1 MDYAVIMAGGSGKR
15 LWPLSR
21 QKRPK
26 QVLKLLDG
34 QTLLRKCFERLEGIF
49 DLRNILVLTNAD
61 YVDMVRENLTELPEE
76 NVIAEPAV
84 RDTASA
90 IGLAATILHKYDTN
104 ATMAVVTADQILEP
118 KEKFQEAMQ
127 TAVSFVNENPQ
138 ALVTFGIQ
146 PTFASTQLGYIQF
159 GKAVSCNASPDAVH
173 HIKAFK
179 EKPDLQTAENY
190 LQQGNYAWNSGM
202 FVWRC
207 ETILQQIANFLPEAV
222 EPLQNIQ
229 TDWGSSIQ
237 QQTLQEWFPKL
248 PKISIDYGIMEK
260 ADTVYGISLD
270 CRWLDMGSF
279 ASLVDIIEA
288 DSNNNCIVSDH
299 SELLD
304 SKNNIIVTEEKG
316 HMIALVGV
324 ENMIV
329 AHTKDAT
336 LVCSTDHANRLKEL
350 LDGIQEHKGE
360 SFL

>member
-1 MDYAVIMAGGSGKR
+1 MAGGTGKR

-61 YVDMVRENLTELPEE
+61 YVDLVRENLSELPEE

-90 IGLAATILHKYDTN
+90 IGLAATILHKYNSN

-118 KEKFQEAMQ
+118 KETFQKAMR
-127 TAVSFVNENPQ
+127 TALSFVDENPQ
-138 ALVTFGIQ
+138 SLVTFGIH
-146 PTFASTQLGYIQF
+146 PTFASTQLGYLQF
-159 GKAVSCNASPDAVH
+159 GKKVPCGVSSDAVH
-173 HIKAFK
+173 RIEAFR

-190 LQQGNYAWNSGM
+190 LKQGNFSWNSGM

-207 ETILQQIANFLPEAV
+207 ETILQQITKFLPEAV
-222 EPLQNIQ
+222 DPLKKIQ
-229 TDWGSSIQ
+229 ADWGGADQ
-237 QQTLQEWFPKL
+237 QQTLQEWFPRL
-248 PKISIDYGIMEK
+248 PKISIDYAVMERS
-260 ADTVYGISLD
+260 TEVYGISLD

-279 ASLVDIIEA
+279 ASLVDIIQA
-288 DSNNNCIVSDH
+288 DANNNCIVSDH

-316 HMIALVGV
+316 HMIALIGV
-324 ENMIV
+324 KNMIV

-350 LDGIQEHKGE
+350 LDGIQQHNGE
-360 SFL
+360 CFL